1 MSDFFKEQLVKKE
14 FSQKD
19 RTKRIYIIGIAIAV
33 AVFVWQICS
42 DSATAAKT
50 DTMFVAFMMLGIILI
65 GIIAYVAFV
74 KIRYLNQ
81 EFEYAYTNGSLDIDV
96 IMNKSK
102 RKTVF
107 QGNATEFEVFA
118 HIDDKEHLLEDG
130 YDMNEIGSKYVDNF
144 IKQVM
149 DDGFFHADPHPGNVR
164 IRDGKIVWIDM
175 GMMGRLTE
183 RDREQIAK
191 AVEGV
196 AFNDIGM
203 IQDAVLALGEFRG
216 EPDPSQLYKDIRGL
230 MAKYGT
236 ADMGN
241 IDVAEVLQDLM
252 DVMKENKITMPHG
265 LTMLARGLAH
275 VEGVLA
281 DISPQINMVEIAAS
295 RLKSQFIQNH
305 DWKKE
310 AKSGAK
316 SIYLSMRKAVDI
328 PALVADLLDG
338 YMKGQTRIN
347 LDLHAGED
355 LANLLRRVTRNV
367 VMGLWVMALL
377 ISSSIICTT
386 DMKPKI
392 LGIPA
397 LGAIGYL
404 GASVI
409 VLYVFIKHIFS
420 RK

>member
-149 DDGFFHADPHPGNVR
+149 DAGFFMR
-164 IRDGKIVWIDM
+164 IRTREM
-175 GMMGRLTE
+175 YESGMVRL
-183 RDREQIAK
+183 
-191 AVEGV
+191 
-196 AFNDIGM
+196 
-203 IQDAVLALGEFRG
+203 
-216 EPDPSQLYKDIRGL
+216 
-230 MAKYGT
+230 
-236 ADMGN
+236 
-241 IDVAEVLQDLM
+241 
-252 DVMKENKITMPHG
+252 
-265 LTMLARGLAH
+265 
-275 VEGVLA
+275 
-281 DISPQINMVEIAAS
+281 
-295 RLKSQFIQNH
+295 
-305 DWKKE
+305 
-310 AKSGAK
+310 SG
-316 SIYLSMRKAVDI
+316 S
-328 PALVADLLDG
+328 
-338 YMKGQTRIN
+338 T
-347 LDLHAGED
+347 
-355 LANLLRRVTRNV
+355 
-367 VMGLWVMALL
+367 WV
-377 ISSSIICTT
+377 
-386 DMKPKI
+386 
-392 LGIPA
+392 
-397 LGAIGYL
+397 
-404 GASVI
+404 
-409 VLYVFIKHIFS
+409 
-420 RK
+420 